1 MKLLFDNNISYKI
14 CKKIT
19 DIFPE
24 SKQLFDLRLSTSKD
38 IEIWEFA
45 KNSNYSIVTFDADFI
60 DLSLLKGF
68 PPKIIWLKTCNTS
81 TENIAIKLR
90 EYFITIN
97 HFFEN
102 DELSFLEIK

>member
-24 SKQLFDLRLSTSKD
+24 SKQLSDLRLSASKD

-68 PPKIIWLKTCNTS
+68 PPKIIWLKTGNTS

>member
-1 MKLLFDNNISYKI
+1 MKLLFDDNISYKI

-19 DIFPE
+19 DIFTE
-24 SKQLFDLRLSTSKD
+24 SKQLSDLTLSASKD

-60 DLSLLKGF
+60 YLSLLKGF
-68 PPKIIWLKTCNTS
+68 QPKIIWLKTGNTS
-81 TENIAIKLR
+81 IENIAIKLR
-90 EYFITIN
+90 ENFIAIN

-102 DELSFLEIK
+102 DE